1 MKRFLVIAAVAFAM
15 SASATAAES
24 RSAKV
29 RRLMEAQGLLQTFD
43 QQIQSGRE
51 QARRQ
56 ANDMVT
62 QLLAGLNP
70 NEAYQKKIHAAVD
83 KFIDELQPPWGATEI
98 VEAWAQ
104 SYGSSFSDMELDQLI
119 AFYTSSLGQ
128 KEVLSS
134 RRALTD
140 FSKGFELKYKPIM
153 DKAMAN
159 YIRDMQSIVRDCNC
173 KK

>member
-1 MKRFLVIAAVAFAM
+1 VKRFLVIAIVAFAM
-15 SASATAAES
+15 GASATAAES
-24 RSAKV
+24 RAAKV
-29 RRLMEAQGLLQTFD
+29 RRLMEAQGLLQTFE
-43 QQIQSGRE
+43 QQIESGRE
-51 QARRQ
+51 QGRKQ
-56 ANDMVT
+56 ANDMLT
-62 QLLAGLNP
+62 QVLISLNP
-70 NEAYQKKIHAAVD
+70 NEAYKKKLHAAVD

-140 FSKGFELKYKPIM
+140 FAKGFEVKYKPIR
-153 DKAMAN
+153 DRATAN
-159 YIRDMQSIVRDCNC
+159 YMRDMQAVVRDCNC